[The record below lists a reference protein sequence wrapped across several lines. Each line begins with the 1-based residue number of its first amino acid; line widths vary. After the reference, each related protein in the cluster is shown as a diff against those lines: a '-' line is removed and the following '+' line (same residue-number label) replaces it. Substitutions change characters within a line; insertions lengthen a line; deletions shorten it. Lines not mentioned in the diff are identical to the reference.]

1 MAKVIFNFNGKE
13 TMILCNIKEIM
24 KEITQNFDN
33 KISKNLNNLNN
44 LVFLYGAENIKQNLT
59 FENQANQ
66 IDKNRLQKNVLVY
79 ESKNIVDNDK
89 YLRNKSFKRKNKY
102 NFI

>member
-1 MAKVIFNFNGKE
+1 
-13 TMILCNIKEIM
+13 MILHNIKKTM
-24 KEITQNFDN
+24 KEITQNFSN
-33 KISKNLNNLNN
+33 KTTKNSNNS
-44 LVFLYGAENIKQNLT
+44 VFLYGAENIKPNLT

>member
-66 IDKNRLQKNVLVY
+66 IDKNILKMNVLVY
-79 ESKNIVDNDK
+79 E
-89 YLRNKSFKRKNKY
+89 
-102 NFI
+102 

>member
-33 KISKNLNNLNN
+33 KISKNLNNL
-44 LVFLYGAENIKQNLT
+44 VFLYGAENIKQNLT

-66 IDKNRLQKNVLVY
+66 IDKNRLKMNVLVY
-79 ESKNIVDNDK
+79 E
-89 YLRNKSFKRKNKY
+89 
-102 NFI
+102 